1 MEHLLSQVEM
11 ADDVKKIY
19 GKSEIVETYS
29 WVVALV
35 EVQPV
40 SGDWLF
46 RLATTGRRTW
56 PIVVQGL
63 W

>member
-1 MEHLLSQVEM
+1 MAEGVE
-11 ADDVKKIY
+11 KIY
-19 GKSEIVETYS
+19 GKSEIDETYS

-40 SGDWLF
+40 SGGWLLC
-46 RLATTGRRTW
+46 LATTGRRTW

>member
-1 MEHLLSQVEM
+1 M